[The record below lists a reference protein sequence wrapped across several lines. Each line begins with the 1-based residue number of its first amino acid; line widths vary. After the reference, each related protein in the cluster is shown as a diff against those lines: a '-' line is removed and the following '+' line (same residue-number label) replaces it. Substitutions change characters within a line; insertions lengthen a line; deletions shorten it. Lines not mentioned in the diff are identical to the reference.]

1 MDRRSSAKIFE
12 SGAKV
17 FYVKYLK
24 KKDKKKG
31 ERTYK
36 DYKKVFEKLK

>member
-1 MDRRSSAKIFE
+1 MDRRKSAKIFE

-24 KKDKKKG
+24 KKDKKG
-31 ERTYK
+31 EKTYT
-36 DYKKVFEKLK
+36 DYKKVLEKLK